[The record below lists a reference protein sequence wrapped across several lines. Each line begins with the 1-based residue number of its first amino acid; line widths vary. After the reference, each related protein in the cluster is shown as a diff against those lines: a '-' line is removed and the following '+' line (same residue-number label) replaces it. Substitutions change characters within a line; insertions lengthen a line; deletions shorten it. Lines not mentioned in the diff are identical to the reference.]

1 MKVPVALQLW
11 SVRDDFRRDF
21 GGTLRVVADLG
32 YDGVELVDWLGYGGL
47 TARALRVLLDEL
59 NLSAAALH
67 ADLDALESDL
77 DRLVRT
83 CIDLGIAYL
92 VCAWVREERRR
103 DQEGYLAVAR
113 SLEAIGARCAEHRLR
128 LAYHHHDFELDRF
141 CGKPA
146 LELLLD
152 ATTPEALGLELDT
165 YWVHR
170 GGEDPADLL
179 QRLGSRCPLVH
190 LKDAR
195 ADEGLE
201 ELAGPGVA
209 HLATEIGTGVIDFG
223 AVLAA
228 SVHTA
233 RWHVVEQD
241 EPREH
246 SALESARISLENLRS
261 LAAG

>member
-1 MKVPVALQLW
+1 MSVPIALQLW

-21 GGTLRVVADLG
+21 AGTLRVISDLG
-32 YDGVELVDWLGYGGL
+32 YEGVELVDWLGYGGL
-47 TARALRVLLDEL
+47 PPRALRGTLGEL
-59 NLSAAALH
+59 NLRAAALH
-67 ADLDALESDL
+67 ADLDALESDFN
-77 DRLVRT
+77 RLVRACT
-83 CIDLGIAYL
+83 DLGAVYL
-92 VCAWVREERRR
+92 VCAWVRAERRR
-103 DQEGYLAVAR
+103 DREAYLAVAR
-113 SLEAIGARCAEHRLR
+113 SLQALGTRCAEHRLC
-128 LAYHHHDFELDRF
+128 LVYHHHDFEF
-141 CGKPA
+141 ASFGGKRA

-170 GGEDPADLL
+170 GGDDPAELL
-179 QRLGSRCPLVH
+179 RRLGSRCPLVH

-195 ADEGLE
+195 ADGRPE
-201 ELAGPGVA
+201 ELAAPGVA

-228 SVHTA
+228 SADNA

-246 SALESARISLENLRS
+246 SALESARVSLGNLRS
-261 LAAG
+261 LAAR